1 MYDASAK
8 IKKSNVSSD
17 ECLCHGPVIFEDLC
31 AMLMRSQSHK
41 VVLVAD
47 TEKASLQV
55 SLQGKDT
62 DVAIFLLLKDI
73 TNPVTKENIA
83 VPRFTRILIGVM
95 SRSIHTC
102 FYYISPPY
110 SERGSCFK
118 ENRKGCLC

>member
-1 MYDASAK
+1 
-8 IKKSNVSSD
+8 
-17 ECLCHGPVIFEDLC
+17 
-31 AMLMRSQSHK
+31 MLMRSQSHK

-73 TNPVTKENIA
+73 TNPVTTENIA

-102 FYYISPPY
+102 FYYISPP
-110 SERGSCFK
+110 
-118 ENRKGCLC
+118 

>member
-8 IKKSNVSSD
+8 IKKINVSSD
-17 ECLCHGPVIFEDLC
+17 ECLCYGPVIFEDLC

-47 TEKASLQV
+47 TEKAFLQV

-62 DVAIFLLLKDI
+62 DVAMFLLLKDI
-73 TNPVTKENIA
+73 TNPVITENIT

-95 SRSIHTC
+95 YRSIHTC
-102 FYYISPPY
+102 FYYISLPFTDLKTC
-110 SERGSCFK
+110 S
-118 ENRKGCLC
+118 LHIM